1 MAILSSRVIWLST
14 SLTRVAIGALECT
27 HGQAVAVPAAAV
39 PAVAVPAVAV
49 PAVAGTAVAI
59 AVASA
64 EQVRA
69 SAAATMVL
77 LRALL
82 VRCLTGIMAPPALRV
97 AAASAPIAPMVAL

>member
-1 MAILSSRVIWLST
+1 MAILSSRLIWLST

-27 HGQAVAVPAAAV
+27 HGQAVAVPAAAVPAAAV

-97 AAASAPIAPMVAL
+97 AAASARS